1 MVKLHCKGKEAIA
14 QASHNNMMMMMLPFM
29 SAASCMTPGN
39 TPNGKFGVQMKVK
52 KNHLKKKDDE
62 SHPPVTPVVAA
73 EPEPVIAA
81 EPVIDESSSKSPLQ
95 FSMDTARIENERM
108 FHRISHLLLANFALF
123 AEFVRL
129 DSGAL

>member
-1 MVKLHCKGKEAIA
+1 MVKLHYKGKATIA

-29 SAASCMTPGN
+29 SAASCITSGN
-39 TPNGKFGVQMKVK
+39 TPNGNFGVQMKVK

-62 SHPPVTPVVAA
+62 SHPPVVAA

-81 EPVIDESSSKSPLQ
+81 EPVIDELPSKSPLQ

-108 FHRISHLLLANFALF
+108 FHRISHLLLANLALF

-129 DSGAL
+129 VSGAL